1 MNLDRYCCNESRIII
16 IEDKFQNT
24 MMSGF
29 CWSFADNFVAAR
41 EVSVSANESETVL
54 TTDESGLSNSS
65 QNPTVS
71 NTSPLAGIMYGV
83 FKPRQDIIPR
93 MLASKNSLLNMC
105 LRRGKNSQAEQVV
118 KVMYR

>member
-1 MNLDRYCCNESRIII
+1 M
-16 IEDKFQNT
+16 
-24 MMSGF
+24 
-29 CWSFADNFVAAR
+29 
-41 EVSVSANESETVL
+41 SANESETVL

-65 QNPTVS
+65 QNPTVL
-71 NTSPLAGIMYGV
+71 NTNPLAGIMYGV

-105 LRRGKNSQAEQVV
+105 LRRGKYSQAEQVV